1 MENQSDKATKGER
14 LGNLLN
20 QVEDIHKQ
28 MDNVFLK
35 NGLTTPYLL
44 DLSEEDISEW
54 LRLKSI
60 SDRLTDEIVK
70 LILSK

>member
-28 MDNVFLK
+28 MNNVFLK

>member
-14 LGNLLN
+14 LGNLLD

-28 MDNVFLK
+28 MNNVFLK
-35 NGLTTPYLL
+35 NGLTTPYLF
-44 DLSEEDISEW
+44 DLSKEDLSEW

>member
-1 MENQSDKATKGER
+1 MENQLDKATKGER
-14 LGNLLN
+14 LGNLLD

-28 MDNVFLK
+28 MNNVFLK

-70 LILSK
+70 LILK

>member
-1 MENQSDKATKGER
+1 MENQS
-14 LGNLLN
+14 
-20 QVEDIHKQ
+20 
-28 MDNVFLK
+28 DNVFLK

-70 LILSK
+70 LILK

>member
-1 MENQSDKATKGER
+1 MENQSNKATKGER
-14 LGNLLN
+14 LGNLLD
-20 QVEDIHKQ
+20 QVENIHKQ
-28 MDNVFLK
+28 MNNVFLK
-35 NGLTTPYLL
+35 NGLITPYLL
-44 DLSEEDISEW
+44 DLSGEDISEW

>member
-14 LGNLLN
+14 LGNLLD

-28 MDNVFLK
+28 MNNVFLK